1 MNSTLSVGQ
10 EEQSKNYKVSSR
22 RWVAHGSDV
31 FVKEF
36 TLAEGEE
43 VPWHTHTEVFDVFY
57 CLEGRLHIERMDRV
71 GGERIPT
78 LELKVG
84 DSTKVEVGTVH
95 RPFNPGP
102 GVCRFL
108 IVQGVGAYDFIP
120 YKATRQ

>member
-1 MNSTLSVGQ
+1 MNSTLSIGQ
-10 EEQSKNYKVSSR
+10 EEQSKDYKVSSR

-36 TLAEGEE
+36 TLGEGEE
-43 VPWHTHTEVFDVFY
+43 VPWHTHTEVFDIFY
-57 CLEGRLHIERMDRV
+57 CLEGRLQIERMDRV
-71 GGERIPT
+71 GGERIPA

-84 DSTKVEVGTVH
+84 DSAKVEVGTVH

-108 IVQGVGAYDFIP
+108 IVQGVGAYDFVP
-120 YKATRQ
+120 CKAVKQ